1 MGLLTTI
8 LPLFALIALGFAALR
23 GGYVDPG
30 HTRPLGDF
38 LMKIALPAL
47 IFDAVT
53 GLPPGDALN
62 WRFIGAYAAGS
73 LVAFGA
79 GLVIARRVMGFDMAA
94 GAMVGLGMSGS
105 NSGFMGYPIALGV
118 IGAGAAPM
126 LAQAMVVENV
136 LMIPL
141 ALALSARVGN
151 TGRAAG
157 LQALRGVFANPI
169 ILALLAGLAFSLA
182 GLALPGVLS
191 DAVGMLAGVAP
202 PIALFVLGATI
213 AQLPMSGVRANAG
226 VIVAGK
232 LVLHPL
238 AVLAALWLTPG
249 IDGLVLLGG
258 VIFAASPMMS
268 VYPLF
273 GARGGIEMLSATALL
288 IAVLASFATLSLWIA
303 GVGRL
308 AGA

>member
-1 MGLLTTI
+1 MALLATI
-8 LPLFALIALGFAALR
+8 LPLFALIALGFGAVR
-23 GGYVDPG
+23 TGYVDPG

-38 LMKIALPAL
+38 VMKIALPAL

-53 GLPPGDALN
+53 GLPAGESLN

-79 GLVIARRVMGFDMAA
+79 GLWIARHVMRFDMAA
-94 GAMVGLGMSGS
+94 GAMVGLGMAGS

-118 IGAGAAPM
+118 IGAGAAPL

-141 ALALSARVGN
+141 ALALSARAGR
-151 TGRAAG
+151 TGRAAA
-157 LQALRGVFANPI
+157 LQALRGVFSNPI
-169 ILALLAGLAFSLA
+169 ILALLAGLVFSII
-182 GLALPGVLS
+182 GVRLPEVLET
-191 DAVGMLAGVAP
+191 AVGMLAGVAP
-202 PIALFVLGATI
+202 PIALFVLGATV
-213 AQLPMSGVRANAG
+213 AQLPMAGVRANAG

-238 AVLAALWLTPG
+238 AVLATLWLTPG
-249 IDGLVLLGG
+249 IDGWLLLGG
-258 VIFAASPMMS
+258 TIFAAAPMMS

-288 IAVLASFATLSLWIA
+288 IAVIASFATMSLWIA

-308 AGA
+308 AGV

>member
-1 MGLLTTI
+1 MALLATI
-8 LPLFALIALGFAALR
+8 LPLFTLIALGFAAVR
-23 GGYVDPG
+23 TGYVEPA

-38 LMKIALPAL
+38 VMKIALPTL

-53 GLPPGDALN
+53 GLPAGETLN

-73 LVAFGA
+73 LIAFGA
-79 GLVIARRVMGFDMAA
+79 GLWIARRVMGFDMAA
-94 GAMVGLGMSGS
+94 GAMVGLGMAGS

-118 IGAGAAPM
+118 IGAGAAPL

-141 ALALSARVGN
+141 ALALSARAGGA
-151 TGRAAG
+151 GRAAG
-157 LQALRGVFANPI
+157 LQALRSVFANPI
-169 ILALLAGLAFSLA
+169 ILALMAGLAFSLA
-182 GLALPGVLS
+182 GLGLPAVLAG
-191 DAVGMLAGVAP
+191 AVDMLAGVAP

-213 AQLPMSGVRANAG
+213 AQLPMAGVRANAG

-238 AVLAALWLTPG
+238 AVLAALGLTPG
-249 IDGLVLLGG
+249 IDGWVLLGG
-258 VIFAASPMMS
+258 VIFAAAPMMS

-273 GARGGIEMLSATALL
+273 GARAGIEMLSATALL

-308 AGA
+308 AGV